1 MVDKFFAETYLN
13 DPSPKVGQSKPIK
26 ITAENGK
33 RYFLK
38 TEIVNSTWQNAVF
51 FQELL

>member
-13 DPSPKVGQSKPIK
+13 EPSPKVGQSKPIK

-33 RYFLK
+33 KILFK
-38 TEIVNSTWQNAVF
+38 N
-51 FQELL
+51 